1 MEATS
6 HTHLSV
12 TIGQHSAAG
21 RKPSNQDFHGALVP
35 EGSERLIKGI
45 TLAVADGISSSTV
58 SHEAAENA
66 VKALMTDYYSTSDA
80 WTVKTAA
87 CRVISATNSWLYGEN
102 RRARVADMNH
112 GRVCT
117 LSALILKG
125 CNAHIFHIGDSR
137 IWRVSNDSLEPLT
150 EDHRIVLSESENY
163 LGRSIGS
170 TDQVEVDYRQEILSR
185 GDIFLLTTDG
195 LHEFWDPLQVLQ
207 TIRTAPSFDIAAE
220 KIVQDALDRGSND
233 NLTLQIA
240 RIDNLPA
247 GSDSSGL
254 VDDTLSLPIGE
265 LPKAGSMIDGFRI
278 ERQIVNSAR
287 SHIYLAV
294 APDDTQV
301 VLKFPSVDMRDNPDY
316 LRRFVMEEWIS
327 RRIHSPHVLGPAIA
341 PVERSALYTV
351 TEFVE
356 GQPLRQWMT
365 DNPNPSLEQVRN
377 IIEQIVNGLRAF
389 HRREMLHQDLRP
401 ENIMINAEGT
411 VKIIDFGSTSVA
423 GVQEISPIYIDDD
436 ILGTVQYTAPEYF
449 LGYGGTSQSDLFSL
463 GVIAYEMLTGQFP
476 YGVKVSHI
484 RNQKDLR
491 RLKFKSTLTS
501 KEPLPE
507 WIEFA
512 LSKAVHLDTAKRYQV
527 FSEFLTDLRR
537 PSPIF
542 SRRKNVPLIEK
553 NPVLFWQSLC
563 LVFALTSLVLLA
575 VKM

>member
-327 RRIHSPHVLGPAIA
+327 RRIHSPH
-341 PVERSALYTV
+341 
-351 TEFVE
+351 
-356 GQPLRQWMT
+356 
-365 DNPNPSLEQVRN
+365 
-377 IIEQIVNGLRAF
+377 
-389 HRREMLHQDLRP
+389 
-401 ENIMINAEGT
+401 
-411 VKIIDFGSTSVA
+411 
-423 GVQEISPIYIDDD
+423 
-436 ILGTVQYTAPEYF
+436 
-449 LGYGGTSQSDLFSL
+449 
-463 GVIAYEMLTGQFP
+463 
-476 YGVKVSHI
+476 
-484 RNQKDLR
+484 
-491 RLKFKSTLTS
+491 
-501 KEPLPE
+501 
-507 WIEFA
+507 
-512 LSKAVHLDTAKRYQV
+512 
-527 FSEFLTDLRR
+527 
-537 PSPIF
+537 
-542 SRRKNVPLIEK
+542 
-553 NPVLFWQSLC
+553 
-563 LVFALTSLVLLA
+563 
-575 VKM
+575 